1 MKLPERLRRK
11 KKPKSGNW
19 NEETEKWL
27 GEELLKEEEKL
38 LNNDH
43 LSREELGRYYIIMK
57 RNWKEALGEISELEK
72 EIKRLNIQNKLLTR
86 D

>member
-1 MKLPERLRRK
+1 MKLRERLRRK

-19 NEETEKWL
+19 DEKTEKWL
-27 GEELLKEEEKL
+27 GSKLLEEEKKL

-43 LSREELGRYYIIMK
+43 LSREELARYYVIMK
-57 RNWKEALGEISELEK
+57 RNWKLALGEISKLEE
-72 EIKRLNIQNKLLTR
+72 EIKRLNVQAKLLSR